1 MAEMSQR
8 ESYGLALAKYGE
20 LNPRVV
26 ALDADTTSSTF
37 SSYFAE
43 RFPERFFNIGIAEQC
58 LVDVAVGLALE
69 GLIPFVNAF
78 AALLSLRALEPIRTC
93 VCYAH
98 TNVKLAAS
106 YAGVSDYKDGPTH
119 HSIMD
124 IAAMRALPD
133 MTVIVPADGREAA
146 AWVPVVAEHEGPVY
160 LRLSRDGAAPVH
172 SGDPSV
178 EIGKGIVLREGG
190 DVAIVCT
197 GSMVVRSLVAATQ
210 LAEDGIAARVVEINT
225 IKPLDAELI
234 QEAASETGALV
245 TAEEHSIIG
254 GLGGAVAEVLCE
266 GRPVPLERVGV
277 RDTFTCTG
285 LDAESLMDACGLG
298 VIDVVGAAKSVLARK
313 D

>member
-1 MAEMSQR
+1 MAEISQR
-8 ESYGLALAKYGE
+8 EAYGLALAEYGE

-26 ALDADTTSSTF
+26 ALDADTSSSTY
-37 SSYFAE
+37 SSYFSE

-78 AALLSLRALEPIRTC
+78 AALLSLRALEQIRTC

-124 IAAMRALPD
+124 IATMRAMPD
-133 MTVIVPADGREAA
+133 MTIIQPADGREAA

-160 LRLSRDGAAPVH
+160 LRLSRDGSAPVH
-172 SGDPSV
+172 ADNPSV
-178 EIGKGIVLREGG
+178 EIGKGIVLRKGR
-190 DVAIVCT
+190 DVTIACT

-210 LAEDGIAARVVEINT
+210 LAGDGIAARVIEINT

-266 GRPVPLERVGV
+266 AQPVPLERVGV

-298 VIDVVGAAKSVLARK
+298 VADVIAASKSVLARK
-313 D
+313 A